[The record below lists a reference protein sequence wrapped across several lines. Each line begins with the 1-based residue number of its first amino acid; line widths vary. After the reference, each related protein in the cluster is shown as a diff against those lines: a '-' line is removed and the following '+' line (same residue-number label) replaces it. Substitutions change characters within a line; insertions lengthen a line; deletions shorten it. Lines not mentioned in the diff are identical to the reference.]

1 VPEASDPIRASPPRA
16 QLMLEPENSHGNL
29 LMPRTTA
36 LSDIRNIGI
45 IAHVDAGKTT
55 TTERILYYTGR
66 KHTIIDIHDT
76 KDLKTSTTTDYLE
89 QEKKRGITIQS
100 AAVSTFWRDKKINL
114 IDTPG
119 HVDFTIEVNRSLRVL
134 DGAVVVF
141 DGVAGVE
148 PQSET
153 NWRLADNYDVPRF
166 CYVNKMDRSGANF
179 VRCVDM
185 IRKRLGARPLPVQ
198 LPIGSEDNFK
208 GIIDLVEMKALVW
221 DSDDKDAVWHSLE
234 VTPDL
239 ADKLHIAVPSDRK
252 LLGEIAQY
260 RTELVDTCLE
270 QDDEAMEAYLTHATV
285 PSGDVLRR
293 ALRKGTLNSAFTPV
307 LCGSSYK
314 NKGVQQLLDAVV
326 DYLPAPTDVASIK
339 TVDADGNPI
348 GERKCS
354 DDEPFAA
361 LAFKV
366 INDVYGALTF
376 IRVYS
381 GVLTKG
387 ASVENS
393 TRGKREKIGR
403 MVEMFAKEAN
413 PIEEARA
420 GDIIALVSLA
430 DTETG
435 DTLCDAAHPV
445 VLERMRFPDPV
456 ISVSVKSKL
465 KAEQEKFG
473 AALGKM
479 VRADPSLHLETDRE
493 TGQTILRG
501 MGELHLEVTLDR
513 MRTEFA
519 VEGVMGEPQVA
530 FRETITKKITKQ
542 YVHKKQTGGSGQFAE
557 VWIVFEP
564 LERSAGFEVV
574 DETRGG
580 TVPKEFVPA
589 VEKGLRVQKEDG
601 VLAHFPTVDFR
612 ATLIDGSYH
621 DVDSNALTFE
631 IAAKAAFREGM
642 REASAILL
650 EPVMKVE
657 TVTPGD
663 HLGDVIGDLNR
674 RRGTIQDQLERGTN
688 IAVVAAVPLSEMF
701 GYIGQLR
708 SMTSGRASYTMEF
721 SHYEPVP
728 RQVADEV
735 IAEVAKTRAAAQ
747 G

>member
-1 VPEASDPIRASPPRA
+1 MA
-16 QLMLEPENSHGNL
+16 
-29 LMPRTTA
+29 RTTP
-36 LSDIRNIGI
+36 LSDVRNIGI

-89 QEKKRGITIQS
+89 QEQKRGITIQS
-100 AAVSTFWRDKKINL
+100 AAVSAFWRGKKINV

-153 NWRLADNYDVPRF
+153 NWRLADNYNVPRL
-166 CYVNKMDRSGANF
+166 CYVNKMDRSGASF
-179 VRCVDM
+179 TRCMDM
-185 IRKRLGARPLPVQ
+185 IKKRLGARPLAVQ
-198 LPIGSEDNFK
+198 IPIGSEDNFK
-208 GIIDLVEMKALVW
+208 GMIDLVTMQALVW
-221 DSDDKDAVWHSLE
+221 DSDDKDAQWQVIP
-234 VTPDL
+234 VTEGM
-239 ADKLHIAVPSDRK
+239 ADKLGITVPSDRAI
-252 LLGEIAQY
+252 LDAVQTY
-260 RTELVDTCLE
+260 HTELVDTCLE
-270 QDDEAMEAYLTHATV
+270 MDDVAMEAYLDGTA
-285 PSGDVLRR
+285 PSVEIIQ
-293 ALRKGTLNSAFTPV
+293 ACLRKGTLTGAFNPV

-314 NKGVQQLLDAVV
+314 NKGVQQVLDAVV
-326 DYLPAPTDVASIK
+326 DYLPAPTDVAAIN

-348 GERKCS
+348 GERNCS
-354 DDEPFAA
+354 DDEPFSA

-381 GVLTKG
+381 GVLVRG
-387 ASVENS
+387 ASVQNS

-420 GDIIALVSLA
+420 GDIVALVSLA
-430 DTETG
+430 ETDTG
-435 DTLCDAAHPV
+435 DTLCDSAHPV
-445 VLERMRFPDPV
+445 VLERMRFPAPV
-456 ISVSVKSKL
+456 ISVSVKPKV
-465 KAEQEKFG
+465 KGEQEKFN
-473 AALGKM
+473 AAIGKM

-501 MGELHLEVTLDR
+501 MGELHLDVTLDR
-513 MRTEFA
+513 MRTEFG

-530 FRETITKKITKQ
+530 YRETITKPIQENYT
-542 YVHKKQTGGSGQFAE
+542 HKKQTGGSGQFAE
-557 VWIVFEP
+557 VWIKFDP
-564 LERSAGFEVV
+564 LERGSGFVFEDKTV
-574 DETRGG
+574 GG
-580 TVPKEFVPA
+580 SVPREYVPA
-589 VEKGLRVQKEDG
+589 GEKGLRMQMDDG
-601 VLAHFPTVDFR
+601 VLARFPTVDFK
-612 ATLIDGSYH
+612 ATLVDGSYH

-642 REASAILL
+642 RKAGPILL

-657 TVTPGD
+657 VVTPGD
-663 HLGDVIGDLNR
+663 YLGDVIGDINR
-674 RRGTIQDQLERGTN
+674 RRGQIQEQLERGAN

-708 SMTSGRASYTMEF
+708 AMSSGRASYTMEF
-721 SHYEPVP
+721 SHYDPVP
-728 RQVADEV
+728 RNVADVV
-735 IAEVAKTRAAAQ
+735 IEESKKPVTA
-747 G
+747 

>member
-1 VPEASDPIRASPPRA
+1 
-16 QLMLEPENSHGNL
+16 
-29 LMPRTTA
+29 MPRTTP

-89 QEKKRGITIQS
+89 QEQKRGITIQS
-100 AAVSTFWRDKKINL
+100 AAVSTFWRGKKINV

-153 NWRLADNYDVPRF
+153 NWRLADNYGVPRL

-179 VRCVDM
+179 FRCVDM
-185 IRKRLGARPLPVQ
+185 IKKRLGARPLPVQ

-208 GIIDLVEMKALVW
+208 GMIDLVEMKALVW
-221 DSDDKDAVWHSLE
+221 DSDDKDAQWQILDI
-234 VTPDL
+234 TADI
-239 ADKLHIAVPSDRK
+239 ADKLQITTPSDRK
-252 LLGEIAQY
+252 ILDSIQQY

-270 QDDEAMEAYLTHATV
+270 QDDAAMEAFLTDGTV
-285 PSGDVLRR
+285 PSGDTLR
-293 ALRKGTLNSAFTPV
+293 ACLRKGTLNSAFTPV

-314 NKGVQQLLDAVV
+314 NKGVQQVLDAVV
-326 DYLPAPTDVASIK
+326 DYLPAPTDVESIK
-339 TVDADGNPI
+339 TVDADGEPI

-354 DDEPFAA
+354 DDEPFSA

-387 ASVENS
+387 ASVQNS

-413 PIEEARA
+413 PVEEARA

-435 DTLCDAAHPV
+435 DTLCDAANPV

-456 ISVSVKSKL
+456 ISVSVTAKNKG
-465 KAEQEKFG
+465 EQEKFNN
-473 AALGKM
+473 ALGKM

-519 VEGVMGEPQVA
+519 VEGNMGEPQVA
-530 FRETITKKITKQ
+530 YRETFTKKLDYQ
-542 YVHKKQTGGSGQFAE
+542 YIHKKQTGGSGQFAE
-557 VWIVFEP
+557 VWITFEP
-564 LERSAGFEVV
+564 LERSAGFEFL
-574 DETRGG
+574 DETVGG
-580 TVPKEFVPA
+580 SVPREFVPA
-589 VEKGLRVQKEDG
+589 VEKGLKMQKEDG
-601 VLAHFPTVDFR
+601 VLAGYPTVDFR
-612 ATLIDGSYH
+612 ATLTDGSYH

-631 IAAKAAFREGM
+631 IAAKACFREAVRKAGP
-642 REASAILL
+642 ILL

-663 HLGDVIGDLNR
+663 YLGDVIGDINR
-674 RRGTIQDQLERGTN
+674 RRGAIQDQLERGTN
-688 IAVVAAVPLSEMF
+688 IAVVANVPLSEMF

-708 SMTSGRASYTMEF
+708 GMTSGRASYTMEF

-728 RQVADEV
+728 RNVADEV
-735 IAEVAKTRAAAQ
+735 IAEKGKANAPTT
-747 G
+747 

>member
-1 VPEASDPIRASPPRA
+1 MA
-16 QLMLEPENSHGNL
+16 
-29 LMPRTTA
+29 RTTA

-89 QEKKRGITIQS
+89 QEQKRGITIQS
-100 AAVSTFWRDKKINL
+100 AAVSAFWRDKKINL

-153 NWRLADNYDVPRF
+153 NWRLADNYGVPRM
-166 CYVNKMDRSGANF
+166 CYINKMDRSGANF

-185 IRKRLGARPLPVQ
+185 IKKRLGARPLPLQ

-208 GIIDLVEMKALVW
+208 GMVDLIEMKALVW
-221 DSDDKDAVWHSLE
+221 DSDDKDSVWQTLE

-239 ADKLHIAVPSDRK
+239 ADTLHITVPSDRK
-252 LLGEIAQY
+252 LLSEIARY

-270 QDDEAMEAYLTHATV
+270 QNDAAMEAYITHGTV
-285 PSGDVLRR
+285 PSGAILRE
-293 ALRKGTLNSAFTPV
+293 AVRKGTLTSAFTPV

-314 NKGVQQLLDAVV
+314 NKGVQQVLDAVV

-339 TVDADGNPI
+339 TVDADGEPI

-354 DDEPFAA
+354 DDEPFSA

-366 INDVYGALTF
+366 INDAYGALTF

-387 ASVENS
+387 ASIQNS

-420 GDIIALVSLA
+420 GDIVALVSMA

-435 DTLCDAAHPV
+435 DTLCDDAHPV

-513 MRTEFA
+513 MRTEFN
-519 VEGVMGEPQVA
+519 VEGIMGEPQVA
-530 FRETITKKITKQ
+530 YRETFTKKVEEHYT
-542 YVHKKQTGGSGQFAE
+542 HKKQTGGSGQFAE
-557 VWIVFEP
+557 VWIIFEP
-564 LERSAGFEVV
+564 LERSAGFEFV
-574 DETRGG
+574 DATRGG
-580 TVPKEFVPA
+580 SVPKEFVPA
-589 VEKGLRVQKEDG
+589 VEKGLRMQKEDG
-601 VLAHFPTVDFR
+601 VLAHYPTVDFR
-612 ATLIDGSYH
+612 ATLTDGSYH

-631 IAAKAAFREGM
+631 IAAKAAFREAL
-642 REASAILL
+642 RRAQPILL
-650 EPVMKVE
+650 EPVMRVE

-663 HLGDVIGDLNR
+663 NLGDVIGDMNR
-674 RRGTIQDQLERGTN
+674 RRGTIQEQLERGTN
-688 IAVVAAVPLSEMF
+688 IAVVALVPLSEMF

-721 SHYEPVP
+721 SHYDPVP
-728 RQVADEV
+728 RMVADEV
-735 IAEVAKTRAAAQ
+735 IAEVAKAKAAANA
-747 G
+747 

>member
-1 VPEASDPIRASPPRA
+1 
-16 QLMLEPENSHGNL
+16 
-29 LMPRTTA
+29 MPRTTP

-89 QEKKRGITIQS
+89 QEQKRGITIQS
-100 AAVSTFWRDKKINL
+100 AAVSAFWRNKKINV

-153 NWRLADNYDVPRF
+153 NWRLADNYDVPRM

-185 IRKRLGARPLPVQ
+185 IKNRLGARPLPVQ

-208 GIIDLVEMKALVW
+208 GMIDLVEMKALVW
-221 DSDDKDAVWHSLE
+221 ESDDKDAQWQVLDI
-234 VTPDL
+234 TPDI
-239 ADKLHIAVPSDRK
+239 ADKLNITVPSDRAILANIDK
-252 LLGEIAQY
+252 Y

-270 QDDEAMEAYLTHATV
+270 MDDEAMEAHLLEGKA
-285 PSGDVLRR
+285 PSTDVIRSC
-293 ALRKGTLNSAFTPV
+293 LRKGTIQSKFTPV

-314 NKGVQQLLDAVV
+314 NKGVQQVLDAVV
-326 DYLPAPTDVASIK
+326 DYLPSPTDVASIK

-348 GERKCS
+348 GERVCS
-354 DDEPFAA
+354 DDEPFSA

-366 INDVYGALTF
+366 INDAYGALTF

-387 ASVENS
+387 MSVSNS

-420 GDIIALVSLA
+420 GDIVALVSLA
-430 DTETG
+430 ETDTG

-456 ISVSVKSKL
+456 ISVSVKSKN
-465 KAEQEKFG
+465 KADQEKFT

-513 MRTEFA
+513 MRTEFN
-519 VEGVMGEPQVA
+519 VEGVMGAPQVA
-530 FRETITKKITKQ
+530 YRETITKPINEQ
-542 YVHKKQTGGSGQFAE
+542 YVHKKQTGGAGQFAE
-557 VWIVFEP
+557 VWINFEP
-564 LERSAGFEVV
+564 LERGTGFQFEDKTV
-574 DETRGG
+574 GG
-580 TVPKEFVPA
+580 SVPKEYVPS
-589 VEKGLRVQKEDG
+589 VEKGLRMQLEDG
-601 VLAHFPTVDFR
+601 VLAHFQTVDFK
-612 ATLIDGSYH
+612 ATLVDGSYH

-631 IAAKAAFREGM
+631 IAAKACFREAM
-642 REASAILL
+642 RKAGPILL

-663 HLGDVIGDLNR
+663 YLGDVIGDINR
-674 RRGTIQDQLERGTN
+674 RRGSIVDQVERGTN
-688 IAVVAAVPLSEMF
+688 IAVVATVPLSEMF
-701 GYIGQLR
+701 GYIGHLR
-708 SMTSGRASYTMEF
+708 GMTSGRASYTMEF
-721 SHYEPVP
+721 SHYDPVP
-728 RQVADEV
+728 RNVADVV
-735 IAEVAKTRAAAQ
+735 IAESNKPKTA
-747 G
+747 

>member
-1 VPEASDPIRASPPRA
+1 
-16 QLMLEPENSHGNL
+16 
-29 LMPRTTA
+29 MPRQTPLA
-36 LSDIRNIGI
+36 DIRNIGI

-89 QEKKRGITIQS
+89 QEQKRGITIQS
-100 AAVSTFWRDKKINL
+100 AAVSAFWRDKKINL

-153 NWRLADNYDVPRF
+153 NWRLADNYGVPRI

-179 VRCVDM
+179 LRCVQM
-185 IRKRLGARPLPVQ
+185 IKKRLGSRPLPVQ

-208 GIIDLVEMKALVW
+208 GVIDLVEMKALVW
-221 DSDDKDAVWHSLE
+221 DSDDKDSVWQVLE

-239 ADKLHIAVPSDRK
+239 ADKLQIAAPEDRR
-252 LLGEIAQY
+252 LLADVDKF

-270 QDDEAMEAYLTHATV
+270 QNDAAMEAYISDGV
-285 PSGDVLRR
+285 MPSADVLRA
-293 ALRKGTLNSAFTPV
+293 ALRKGTLSSAFNLV

-314 NKGVQQLLDAVV
+314 NKGVQQVLDAVV
-326 DYLPAPTDVASIK
+326 DYLPAPTDVAAIN
-339 TVDADGNPI
+339 TVDADGIPV
-348 GERKCS
+348 GTRKCS

-361 LAFKV
+361 IAFKV
-366 INDVYGALTF
+366 INDAYGALTF

-387 ASVENS
+387 ASVQNT

-413 PIEEARA
+413 PIDEARA
-420 GDIIALVSLA
+420 GDIVALVSLA

-456 ISVSVKSKL
+456 ISVSVAPKN

-473 AALGKM
+473 NALGKM

-501 MGELHLEVTLDR
+501 MGELHLDVTLDR
-513 MRTEFA
+513 MRTEFG

-530 FRETITKKITKQ
+530 YRETFTKKLTQ
-542 YVHKKQTGGSGQFAE
+542 AYTHKKQTGGSGQFAE

-564 LERSAGFEVV
+564 LQRGAGFEFV
-574 DETRGG
+574 DETVGG
-580 TVPKEFVPA
+580 SVPKEFVPS
-589 VEKGLRVQKEDG
+589 VEKGLRIQKEDG
-601 VLAHFPTVDFR
+601 VLAGYPTVDFR
-612 ATLIDGSYH
+612 ATLIDGKYH

-631 IAAKAAFREGM
+631 IAAKACFREGI
-642 REASAILL
+642 RKASPILL

-663 HLGDVIGDLNR
+663 YLGDVIGDINR
-674 RRGTIQDQLERGTN
+674 RRGSIREQLERGAN
-688 IAVVAAVPLSEMF
+688 IAVVADVPLSEMF

-708 SMTSGRASYTMEF
+708 GMTSGRASYTMEF

-735 IAEVAKTRAAAQ
+735 IAEKGKAAASA
-747 G
+747 

>member
-1 VPEASDPIRASPPRA
+1 
-16 QLMLEPENSHGNL
+16 
-29 LMPRTTA
+29 MPRTTP

-89 QEKKRGITIQS
+89 QEQKRGITIQS
-100 AAVSTFWRDKKINL
+100 AAVSAFWRKKKINV

-153 NWRLADNYDVPRF
+153 NWRLADNYGVPRI

-179 VRCVDM
+179 VRCCDM
-185 IRKRLGARPLPVQ
+185 IKKRLGARPLPIQ

-208 GIIDLVEMKALVW
+208 GMIDLVAMKAYVW
-221 DSDDKDAVWHSLE
+221 DSDDKDAQWAVLDI
-234 VTPDL
+234 TPDI
-239 ADKLHIAVPSDRK
+239 ADKLGITVPSDRK
-252 LLGEIAQY
+252 ILADIERY

-270 QDDEAMEAYLTHATV
+270 MDDAAMEAHLMDGQM
-285 PSGDVLRR
+285 PSEETLK
-293 ALRKGTLNSAFTPV
+293 ACLRKGTLTSAFTPV

-314 NKGVQQLLDAVV
+314 NKGVQQVLDAVV
-326 DYLPAPTDVASIK
+326 DYLPAPTDVAAIK
-339 TVDADGNPI
+339 TVDADGNPT
-348 GERKCS
+348 GERGCS
-354 DDEPFAA
+354 DDEPFSA

-366 INDVYGALTF
+366 INDAYGALTF

-387 ASVENS
+387 MSILNS

-403 MVEMFAKEAN
+403 MVEMFAKDAN
-413 PIEEARA
+413 PVEEARA
-420 GDIIALVSLA
+420 GDIVALVSLA
-430 DTETG
+430 ETDTG
-435 DTLCDAAHPV
+435 DTLCDSASPV
-445 VLERMRFPDPV
+445 VLERMRFPNPV
-456 ISVSVKSKL
+456 ISVSVQAKN
-465 KAEQEKFG
+465 KADQEKFNN
-473 AALGKM
+473 ALGKM

-513 MRTEFA
+513 MRTEFN
-519 VEGVMGEPQVA
+519 VEGTMGEPQVA
-530 FRETITKKITKQ
+530 YRETFTKPIQEQ
-542 YVHKKQTGGSGQFAE
+542 YIHKKQTGGSGQFAE
-557 VWIVFEP
+557 VWIKFEP
-564 LERSAGFEVV
+564 LQRGEGFQFV
-574 DETRGG
+574 DETVGG
-580 TVPKEFVPA
+580 SVPREYVPS
-589 VEKGLRVQKEDG
+589 VEKGLKMQMDDG
-601 VLAHFPTVDFR
+601 VLAHFPTVDFK
-612 ATLIDGSYH
+612 ATLVDGSYH

-631 IAAKAAFREGM
+631 IAAKACFREAIRKAGP
-642 REASAILL
+642 ILL

-663 HLGDVIGDLNR
+663 YLGDVIGDINR
-674 RRGTIQDQLERGTN
+674 RRGAIQDQLERGTN
-688 IAVVAAVPLSEMF
+688 IAVVATVPLSEMF
-701 GYIGQLR
+701 GYIGHLR
-708 SMTSGRASYTMEF
+708 GMTSGRASYTMEF
-721 SHYEPVP
+721 SHYDPVP
-728 RQVADEV
+728 RNVADEV
-735 IAEVAKTRAAAQ
+735 IAAANKPAA
-747 G
+747 

>member
-1 VPEASDPIRASPPRA
+1 MARQTP
-16 QLMLEPENSHGNL
+16 
-29 LMPRTTA
+29 

-76 KDLKTSTTTDYLE
+76 KDLKSSTTTDYLE
-89 QEKKRGITIQS
+89 QEQKRGITIQS
-100 AAVSTFWRDKKINL
+100 AAVSTFWRDKKINV

-153 NWRLADNYDVPRF
+153 NWRLADNYGVPRI

-185 IRKRLGARPLPVQ
+185 IKKRLGARPLPVQ
-198 LPIGSEDNFK
+198 IPIGSEDNFK
-208 GIIDLVEMKALVW
+208 GMVDLVAMKALVW
-221 DSDDKDAVWHSLE
+221 DSDDKDAQWQILD

-239 ADKLHIAVPSDRK
+239 ADKLNITVSEDR
-252 LLGEIAQY
+252 EILANVEAY
-260 RTELVDTCLE
+260 RSELVDTCLE
-270 QDDEAMEAYLTHATV
+270 QDEEAMEAFLTDGHV
-285 PSGDVLRR
+285 PSADVLKR
-293 ALRKGTLNSAFTPV
+293 ALRTGTLNGSFNPV

-314 NKGVQQLLDAVV
+314 NKGVQQVLDAVV
-326 DYLPAPTDVASIK
+326 DYLPAPTDVAAIK
-339 TVDADGNPI
+339 TVDADGEPV
-348 GERKCS
+348 GERICS
-354 DDEPFAA
+354 DDEPFSA

-366 INDVYGALTF
+366 INDAYGALTF
-376 IRVYS
+376 VRVYS

-387 ASVENS
+387 ASILNS

-413 PIEEARA
+413 PVEEARA

-430 DTETG
+430 ETETG
-435 DTLCDAAHPV
+435 DTLCDSSEPV

-456 ISVSVKSKL
+456 ISVSVESKT
-465 KAEQEKFG
+465 KQEQEKFTT
-473 AALGKM
+473 ALAKM
-479 VRADPSLHLETDRE
+479 VRADPSLRLETDRE

-513 MRTEFA
+513 MRTEFG
-519 VEGVMGEPQVA
+519 VEGNMGKPQVA
-530 FRETITKKITKQ
+530 YREAFTGTVTHT
-542 YVHKKQTGGSGQFAE
+542 YTHKKQTGGSGQFAE
-557 VWIVFEP
+557 VKIVFEP
-564 LERSAGFEVV
+564 LQRGEGYQFV
-574 DETRGG
+574 DQTVGG
-580 TVPKEFVPA
+580 SVPKEYVPS
-589 VEKGLRVQKEDG
+589 VDKGLKLQKEDG
-601 VLAHFPTVDFR
+601 VLAGYPTVDFK
-612 ATLIDGSYH
+612 ATLVDGKFH

-631 IAAKAAFREGM
+631 IAAKACFREGI
-642 REASAILL
+642 RKANPILL

-657 TVTPGD
+657 VVTPD
-663 HLGDVIGDLNR
+663 DYLGDVIGDINR
-674 RRGTIQDQLERGTN
+674 RRGSIQGQLERGTN
-688 IAVVAAVPLSEMF
+688 IAVEANVPLSEMF

-708 SMTSGRASYTMEF
+708 GMTSGRASYTMEF

-735 IAEVAKTRAAAQ
+735 IAQVGKAVPA
-747 G
+747 

>member
-1 VPEASDPIRASPPRA
+1 
-16 QLMLEPENSHGNL
+16 
-29 LMPRTTA
+29 MPRTTP

-66 KHTIIDIHDT
+66 KHTIVDVHDT
-76 KDLKTSTTTDYLE
+76 KDLKSSTTTDYLE
-89 QEKKRGITIQS
+89 QEQKRGITIQS
-100 AAVSTFWRDKKINL
+100 AAVSAFWRDKKLNV

-153 NWRLADNYDVPRF
+153 NWRLADNYKVPRI

-179 VRCVDM
+179 LRCVDM
-185 IRKRLGARPLPVQ
+185 IKKRLGSRPLPVQ
-198 LPIGSEDNFK
+198 IPIGSEDNFK
-208 GIIDLVEMKALVW
+208 GMIDLVEMKALVW
-221 DSDDKDAVWHSLE
+221 DSDDKDSQWQTLD
-234 VTPDL
+234 VT
-239 ADKLHIAVPSDRK
+239 ADIAAKLGITVPTDVAILNNFQK
-252 LLGEIAQY
+252 Y
-260 RTELVDTCLE
+260 RTELVDTALE
-270 QDDEAMEAYLTHATV
+270 MDDVAMEAYLEGTE
-285 PSGDVLRR
+285 PSIEILK
-293 ALRKGTLNSAFTPV
+293 ACLRKGTITGAFTPV

-314 NKGVQQLLDAVV
+314 NKGVQQVLDAVV
-326 DYLPAPTDVASIK
+326 DYLPAPTDVAAIN
-339 TVDADGNPI
+339 TVDADGNPN

-354 DDEPFAA
+354 DDEPFSA

-366 INDVYGALTF
+366 INDIYGALTF
-376 IRVYS
+376 VRVYS

-387 ASVENS
+387 ASVMNT

-420 GDIIALVSLA
+420 GDIIALVSMQE
-430 DTETG
+430 TETG
-435 DTLCDAAHPV
+435 DTLSDSANPV

-456 ISVSVKSKL
+456 ISVSVKP
-465 KAEQEKFG
+465 KAKADQEKFG

-513 MRTEFA
+513 MRTEFN
-519 VEGVMGEPQVA
+519 VEGVMGQPQVA
-530 FRETITKKITKQ
+530 YRETFTKPISEQ
-542 YVHKKQTGGSGQFAE
+542 YIHKKQTGGSGQFAE
-557 VWIVFEP
+557 VWITFEP
-564 LERSAGFEVV
+564 LERGKGFEFV
-574 DETRGG
+574 DKTVGG
-580 TVPKEFVPA
+580 SVPREYVPA
-589 VEKGLRVQKEDG
+589 VEKGLKMQKEDG

-612 ATLIDGSYH
+612 ATLTDGSYH

-631 IAAKAAFREGM
+631 IAAKACFREAI
-642 REASAILL
+642 RKAQPILL

-663 HLGDVIGDLNR
+663 YLGDVIGDLNR
-674 RRGTIQDQLERGTN
+674 RRGQIQEQVERGAN
-688 IAVVAAVPLSEMF
+688 VAVVATVPLSEMF

-708 SMTSGRASYTMEF
+708 SMSSGRASFTMEF
-721 SHYEPVP
+721 SHYDPVP
-728 RQVADEV
+728 KNVADEV
-735 IAEVAKTRAAAQ
+735 IADVAKRKAALNA
-747 G
+747 

>member
-1 VPEASDPIRASPPRA
+1 
-16 QLMLEPENSHGNL
+16 
-29 LMPRTTA
+29 MPRTTA
-36 LSDIRNIGI
+36 LADIRNIGI

-89 QEKKRGITIQS
+89 QEQKRGITIQS
-100 AAVSTFWRDKKINL
+100 AAVSAFWRDKKINL

-153 NWRLADNYDVPRF
+153 NWRLADNYGVPRI

-179 VRCVDM
+179 LRCVDM
-185 IRKRLGARPLPVQ
+185 IKKRLGARPLPIQ
-198 LPIGSEDNFK
+198 IPIGSEDNFK
-208 GIIDLVEMKALVW
+208 GMVDLVTMKALVW
-221 DSDDKDAVWHSLE
+221 DSDDKDAEWQSLD

-239 ADKLHIAVPSDRK
+239 ADKLGITVPADR
-252 LLGEIAQY
+252 EILADVEKY
-260 RTELVDTCLE
+260 RTELIDTALE
-270 QDDEAMEAYLTHATV
+270 QDDEAMEAYLTDGNP
-285 PSGDVLRR
+285 PSFEVLQKC
-293 ALRKGTLNSAFTPV
+293 LRKGTVASAFNLV

-314 NKGVQQLLDAVV
+314 NKGVQQVLDAVV
-326 DYLPAPTDVASIK
+326 DYLPAPTDVESIK
-339 TVDADGNPI
+339 TVDVDGNAV
-348 GERKCS
+348 GERKSS
-354 DDEPFAA
+354 DDEPFSA

-366 INDVYGALTF
+366 INDNYGALTF
-376 IRVYS
+376 VRVYS
-381 GVLTKG
+381 GVLTRG
-387 ASVENS
+387 AAVQNS

-413 PIEEARA
+413 PIDEARA

-430 DTETG
+430 ETETG
-435 DTLCDAAHPV
+435 DTLCDSEHPV

-456 ISVSVKSKL
+456 ISVSVKAKV
-465 KAEQEKFG
+465 KAENEKFN

-513 MRTEFA
+513 MRTEFG
-519 VEGVMGEPQVA
+519 VEGTMGEPQVA
-530 FRETITKKITKQ
+530 YRETITKKIEEQ
-542 YVHKKQTGGSGQFAE
+542 YIHKKQTGGSGQFAE
-557 VWIVFEP
+557 VWITFEP
-564 LERSAGFEVV
+564 LERSAGFIFE
-574 DETRGG
+574 DETVGG
-580 TVPKEFVPA
+580 SVPREYVPA
-589 VEKGLRVQKEDG
+589 VEKGLKIQKEDG
-601 VLAHFPTVDFR
+601 VLAHYPTVDFK
-612 ATLIDGSYH
+612 ATLTDGSYH

-631 IAAKAAFREGM
+631 IAAKAAFREGI
-642 REASAILL
+642 RKAAPILL

-663 HLGDVIGDLNR
+663 YLGDVIGDINR
-674 RRGTIQDQLERGTN
+674 RRGMIQEQLERGTN
-688 IAVVAAVPLSEMF
+688 IAVVATVPLSEMF

-708 SMTSGRASYTMEF
+708 GMTSGRASFTMEF

-728 RQVADEV
+728 KMVADEV
-735 IAEVAKTRAAAQ
+735 IAEVAKAKAAANA
-747 G
+747 

>member
-1 VPEASDPIRASPPRA
+1 
-16 QLMLEPENSHGNL
+16 
-29 LMPRTTA
+29 MPRTTA

-89 QEKKRGITIQS
+89 QEQKRGITIQS
-100 AAVSTFWRDKKINL
+100 AAVSTFWRDKKVNI

-153 NWRLADNYDVPRF
+153 NWRLADNYSVPRL
-166 CYVNKMDRSGANF
+166 CYVNKMDRSGASF
-179 VRCVDM
+179 TRCVDM
-185 IRKRLGARPLPVQ
+185 IRKRLGSRPLPVQ
-198 LPIGSEDNFK
+198 IPIGSEDNFK
-208 GIIDLVEMKALVW
+208 GMIDLVEMKALVW
-221 DSDDKDAVWHSLE
+221 DSDDKDAKWEILE
-234 VTPDL
+234 VTPDI
-239 ADKLHIAVPSDRK
+239 ADKLHITVPTDRAILADVQK
-252 LLGEIAQY
+252 Y

-270 QDDEAMEAYLTHATV
+270 QDDAAMEAYLTDGAQ
-285 PSGDVLRR
+285 PSGDVLR
-293 ALRKGTLNSAFTPV
+293 ACLRKGTLNGAFNPV

-314 NKGVQQLLDAVV
+314 NKGVQQVLDAVV
-326 DYLPAPTDVASIK
+326 DYLPAPTDVPAIN
-339 TVDADGNPI
+339 TVDADGHPI

-354 DDEPFAA
+354 DEEPFSA

-366 INDVYGALTF
+366 INDAYGALTF

-387 ASVENS
+387 ASVQNS

-420 GDIIALVSLA
+420 GDIVALVSLA

-435 DTLCDAAHPV
+435 DTLCDSADPV

-456 ISVSVKSKL
+456 ISVSVKAKT

-513 MRTEFA
+513 MRTEFG
-519 VEGVMGEPQVA
+519 VEGIMGEPQVA
-530 FRETITKKITKQ
+530 YRETFTKKVEEQ

-557 VWIVFEP
+557 VWITFEP
-564 LERSAGFEVV
+564 LARGSGFEFV
-574 DETRGG
+574 DKTSGG
-580 TVPKEFVPA
+580 SVPKEFVPS
-589 VEKGLRVQKEDG
+589 VEKGLKVQKEDG
-601 VLAHFPTVDFR
+601 VLAHYPTVDFR
-612 ATLIDGSYH
+612 ATLTDGSYH
-621 DVDSNALTFE
+621 DVDSNAMTFE
-631 IAAKAAFREGM
+631 IAAKAAFREAV
-642 REASAILL
+642 RKAAPILL
-650 EPVMKVE
+650 EPVMRVE
-657 TVTPGD
+657 TVTPQD
-663 HLGDVIGDLNR
+663 NLGDVIGDMNR
-674 RRGTIQDQLERGTN
+674 RRGTILEQLERGTN
-688 IAVVAAVPLSEMF
+688 IAVVATVPLSEMF

-721 SHYEPVP
+721 SHYDPVP
-728 RQVADEV
+728 RNVADEV
-735 IAEVAKTRAAAQ
+735 IAEVAKAKAAAQ
-747 G
+747 A

>member
-1 VPEASDPIRASPPRA
+1 MA
-16 QLMLEPENSHGNL
+16 
-29 LMPRTTA
+29 RTTA

-89 QEKKRGITIQS
+89 QEQKRGITIQS
-100 AAVSTFWRDKKINL
+100 AAVSAFWRGKKINL

-153 NWRLADNYDVPRF
+153 NWRLANNYDVPRL
-166 CYVNKMDRSGANF
+166 CYVNKMDRKGANF

-185 IRKRLGARPLPVQ
+185 IKKRLGARPLPVQ
-198 LPIGSEDNFK
+198 LPIGSEEDFK
-208 GIIDLVEMKALVW
+208 GMVDLVEMKALVW
-221 DSDDKDAVWHSLE
+221 ESDDKDAQWQSLE
-234 VTPDL
+234 LTPDL
-239 ADKLHIAVPSDRK
+239 ADQLKITVPTDRK
-252 LLGEIAQY
+252 LLAEIARY

-270 QDDEAMEAYLTHATV
+270 QDDEAMEAYLTHGTV

-314 NKGVQQLLDAVV
+314 NKGVQQVLDAVV
-326 DYLPAPTDVASIK
+326 DYLPAPTDVPAIK
-339 TVDADGNPI
+339 TVDADGEPI
-348 GERKCS
+348 GERKTS
-354 DDEPFAA
+354 DDEPFSA

-387 ASVENS
+387 ASVQNS

-420 GDIIALVSLA
+420 GDIVALVSLA

-435 DTLCDAAHPV
+435 DTLCDSANPV
-445 VLERMRFPDPV
+445 ILERMRFPDPV
-456 ISVSVKSKL
+456 ISVSVKPKV

-513 MRTEFA
+513 MRTEFG

-530 FRETITKKITKQ
+530 FRETFTQSVEEKYT
-542 YVHKKQTGGSGQFAE
+542 HKKQTGGSGQFAE
-557 VWIVFEP
+557 VWITFEP
-564 LERSAGFEVV
+564 LARGAGFEFV
-574 DETRGG
+574 DDTSGG
-580 TVPKEFVPA
+580 SVPKEFVPA

-612 ATLIDGSYH
+612 ATLTDGSYH

-631 IAAKAAFREGM
+631 IAAKAAFREGI
-642 REASAILL
+642 RKGSPVLL

-657 TVTPGD
+657 TVTPED

-674 RRGTIQDQLERGTN
+674 RRGSIQDQIERGTS
-688 IAVVAAVPLSEMF
+688 IAVVALVPLSEMF

-721 SHYEPVP
+721 SHYDPVP
-728 RQVADEV
+728 RQVAEAVIEEV
-735 IAEVAKTRAAAQ
+735 NKARASAA
-747 G
+747 

>member
-1 VPEASDPIRASPPRA
+1 MA
-16 QLMLEPENSHGNL
+16 
-29 LMPRTTA
+29 RTTP

-89 QEKKRGITIQS
+89 QEQKRGITIQS
-100 AAVSTFWRDKKINL
+100 AAVSAFWRDKKINL

-153 NWRLADNYDVPRF
+153 NWRLADNYGVPRM

-179 VRCVDM
+179 LRCVDM
-185 IRKRLGARPLPVQ
+185 IKKRLGARPLPVQ

-208 GIIDLVEMKALVW
+208 GMIDLIEMKALVW
-221 DSDDKDAVWHSLE
+221 DSDDKDAQWQVLE
-234 VTPDL
+234 ITPDI
-239 ADKLHIAVPSDRK
+239 ADRLKITVPSDRAILASIEK
-252 LLGEIAQY
+252 F
-260 RTELVDTCLE
+260 RTELIDTCLE
-270 QDDEAMEAYLTHATV
+270 QDDEAMEAYLTDGTV
-285 PSGDVLRR
+285 PSADVLRKCV
-293 ALRKGTLNSAFTPV
+293 RKGTITSAFTAV

-314 NKGVQQLLDAVV
+314 NKGVQQVLDAVV
-326 DYLPAPTDVASIK
+326 DYLPAPTDVAAIK
-339 TVDADGNPI
+339 TVDADGHTI

-354 DDEPFAA
+354 DDEPFSA

-366 INDVYGALTF
+366 INDAYGALTF

-387 ASVENS
+387 ASVQNS

-430 DTETG
+430 ETETG
-435 DTLCDAAHPV
+435 DTLCDSANPV

-456 ISVSVKSKL
+456 ISVSVKSKA

-479 VRADPSLHLETDRE
+479 VRADPSLHLETDR
-493 TGQTILRG
+493 TILRG

-513 MRTEFA
+513 MRTEFG
-519 VEGVMGEPQVA
+519 VEGIMGEPQVA
-530 FRETITKKITKQ
+530 YRETITKKINEQ

-557 VWIVFEP
+557 VWITFEP
-564 LERSAGFEVV
+564 LERSAGFEFV
-574 DETRGG
+574 DKTVGG
-580 TVPKEFVPA
+580 SVPKEFVPA
-589 VEKGLRVQKEDG
+589 VEKGLKIQKEDG
-601 VLAHFPTVDFR
+601 VLAKYPTVDFR
-612 ATLIDGSYH
+612 ATLTDGSYH

-631 IAAKAAFREGM
+631 IAAKAAFREGI
-642 REASAILL
+642 RKAGPILL

-663 HLGDVIGDLNR
+663 YLGDVIGDINR
-674 RRGTIQDQLERGTN
+674 RRGMIQDQLERGSN
-688 IAVVAAVPLSEMF
+688 IAVVATVPLSEMF

-708 SMTSGRASYTMEF
+708 GMTSGRASYTMEF

-728 RQVADEV
+728 KNVADAV
-735 IAEVAKTRAAAQ
+735 IAEAAKPAAVAS
-747 G
+747 

>member
-1 VPEASDPIRASPPRA
+1 
-16 QLMLEPENSHGNL
+16 
-29 LMPRTTA
+29 MPRTTA

-76 KDLKTSTTTDYLE
+76 KDLKTSTTTDYME
-89 QEKKRGITIQS
+89 QEQKRGITIQS
-100 AAVSTFWRDKKINL
+100 AAVSAFWRKKKINV

-153 NWRLADNYDVPRF
+153 NWRLADNYDVPRL

-179 VRCVDM
+179 LRCVDM
-185 IRKRLGARPLPVQ
+185 IRKRLGARPLVLQ
-198 LPIGSEDNFK
+198 IPIGSEDNFK
-208 GIIDLVEMKALVW
+208 GMVDLVEMKALVW
-221 DSDDKDAVWHSLE
+221 ESDDKDAKWQSLE

-239 ADKLHIAVPSDRK
+239 ADKLDITVPSDRK
-252 LLGEIAQY
+252 LLGEVARF
-260 RTELVDTCLE
+260 RTELIDTCLE
-270 QDDEAMEAYLTHATV
+270 QDDEAMEAYLTHDKV
-285 PSGDVLRR
+285 PSADVLRK
-293 ALRKGTLNSAFTPV
+293 ALRKGTITSAFTPV

-314 NKGVQQLLDAVV
+314 NKGVQQVLDAVV
-326 DYLPAPTDVASIK
+326 DYLPAPTDVAAIK
-339 TVDADGNPI
+339 TVDADGEAV
-348 GERKCS
+348 GERNCS

-366 INDVYGALTF
+366 INDAYGALTF

-387 ASVENS
+387 ASVLNS

-420 GDIIALVSLA
+420 GDIVALVSLA
-430 DTETG
+430 ETDTG
-435 DTLCDAAHPV
+435 DTLCDSASPV

-456 ISVSVKSKL
+456 ISVSVKSKV

-493 TGQTILRG
+493 TNQTILRG

-513 MRTEFA
+513 IRTEFG

-530 FRETITKKITKQ
+530 YRETFTRKVEEQ
-542 YVHKKQTGGSGQFAE
+542 YIHKKQTGGSGQFAE
-557 VWIVFEP
+557 VWITFEP
-564 LERSAGFEVV
+564 LERGAGFEFV
-574 DETRGG
+574 DETVGG
-580 TVPKEFVPA
+580 SVPKEYVPS
-589 VEKGLRVQKEDG
+589 VEKGLKMQKEDG

-612 ATLIDGSYH
+612 ATLTDGSYH

-631 IAAKAAFREGM
+631 IAAKAAFREAI
-642 REASAILL
+642 RKAAPILL

-663 HLGDVIGDLNR
+663 YLGDVIGDINR
-674 RRGTIQDQLERGTN
+674 RRGTIQDQLERGAN
-688 IAVVAAVPLSEMF
+688 IAVVAVVPLSEMF
-701 GYIGQLR
+701 GYIGHLR
-708 SMTSGRASYTMEF
+708 GMTSGRASYTMEF
-721 SHYEPVP
+721 SHYDPVP

-735 IAEVAKTRAAAQ
+735 IAEVTKAKLALTA
-747 G
+747 

>member
-1 VPEASDPIRASPPRA
+1 
-16 QLMLEPENSHGNL
+16 
-29 LMPRTTA
+29 MPRTTPLA
-36 LSDIRNIGI
+36 DIRNIGI

-89 QEKKRGITIQS
+89 QEQKRGITIQS
-100 AAVSTFWRDKKINL
+100 AAVSAFWREKKINL

-153 NWRLADNYDVPRF
+153 NWRLADNYRVPRI

-179 VRCVDM
+179 LRCVDM
-185 IRKRLGARPLPVQ
+185 IRNRLSARPLPVQ

-208 GIIDLVEMKALVW
+208 GMVDLVEMKALVW
-221 DSDDKDAVWHSLE
+221 DSDDKDAEWQSLDISD
-234 VTPDL
+234 DL
-239 ADKLHIAVPSDRK
+239 ADKVGITIPADRK
-252 LLGEIAQY
+252 ILADIQKY
-260 RTELVDTCLE
+260 RTELIDTCLE
-270 QDDEAMEAYLTHATV
+270 QDDAAMEVYLTDGTV
-285 PSGDVLRR
+285 PSADVLRR
-293 ALRKGTLNSAFTPV
+293 CLRKGTITGAFNPV

-314 NKGVQQLLDAVV
+314 NKGVQQVLDAVV
-326 DYLPAPTDVASIK
+326 DYLPAPTDVEAIK

-348 GERKCS
+348 GERKTS
-354 DDEPFAA
+354 DDEPFSA

-366 INDVYGALTF
+366 INDAYGALTF
-376 IRVYS
+376 VRVYS

-387 ASVENS
+387 ASVQNS

-430 DTETG
+430 ETETG
-435 DTLCDAAHPV
+435 DTLCDSANPV

-456 ISVSVKSKL
+456 ISVSVKSKV
-465 KAEQEKFG
+465 KAEQEKFNT
-473 AALGKM
+473 ALGKM

-513 MRTEFA
+513 MRTEFG
-519 VEGVMGEPQVA
+519 VEGVMGQPQVA
-530 FRETITKKITKQ
+530 YRETITRKIQENYT
-542 YVHKKQTGGSGQFAE
+542 HKKQTGGSGQFAE

-564 LERSAGFEVV
+564 LERGAGFQFV
-574 DETRGG
+574 DETVGG
-580 TVPKEFVPA
+580 SVPREFVPS
-589 VEKGLRVQKEDG
+589 VEKGLKIQKEDG
-601 VLAHFPTVDFR
+601 VLAHFPTVDFK
-612 ATLIDGSYH
+612 ATLVDGSYH

-631 IAAKAAFREGM
+631 IAAKAAFREGLKK
-642 REASAILL
+642 AAPILL

-657 TVTPGD
+657 TVTPQD
-663 HLGDVIGDLNR
+663 HLGDVIGDINR
-674 RRGTIQDQLERGTN
+674 RRGTIQEQIERGNN
-688 IAVVAAVPLSEMF
+688 IAVVSTVPLSEMF

-728 RQVADEV
+728 KQVADAV
-735 IAEVAKTRAAAQ
+735 IADATKQRAAANA
-747 G
+747 